1 MKPHT
6 VLIVDDEPDIRL
18 LIKEILEDEGY
29 PAAVA
34 GGAEDARA
42 QLARV
47 RPALVLL
54 DIWMPG
60 VDGITLLR
68 EWAESAD
75 GLPCS
80 VVVMSGHGTVETAV
94 EATRLGAYDYIEKP
108 LSTDKLLLTVRHA
121 LETASL
127 QHENVRLKHRWVEDF
142 PAGRSRQMR
151 ELRDQ
156 LQQVA
161 CHDTP
166 VLLVGEPGTCKE
178 LAAHHLHTLSRR
190 RDQPFVTA
198 MSTGVDGPLS
208 TRALD
213 TLAARASGGTLFLKD
228 PAKLDDEA
236 QAALHELLEPADD
249 DTGTRQPRDCRL
261 VAATCVALQERVRQ
275 GRFRDDLY
283 FQLNVV
289 PIRVAPLRERPED
302 IPDLLEFYVNL
313 AVEQDSLAYR
323 HFSVSAQNLLRGYR
337 WPGNLRELRN
347 LVQRL
352 LILGGAQ
359 QIEAPEVERCLEQ
372 GVEPCAQD
380 SLYDLPLREARE
392 RFEKAYLEHQ
402 LDRLG
407 NNVSRIA
414 TVIGVERTHL
424 YRKMKSL
431 GIKAKH

>member
-1 MKPHT
+1 MKAHT
-6 VLIVDDEPDIRL
+6 ILVVDDEPAIRE

-29 PAAVA
+29 RTEVAA
-34 GGAEDARA
+34 GAEGARE
-42 QLARV
+42 QLVKAH
-47 RPALVLL
+47 PALVLL

-60 VDGITLLR
+60 VDGITLLQ
-68 EWAESAD
+68 EWADSEA
-75 GLPCS
+75 GLPCPI
-80 VVVMSGHGTVETAV
+80 VVMSGHGTVETAV

-108 LSTDKLLLTVRHA
+108 LSTAKLLLTVRHA

-127 QHENVRLKHRWVEDF
+127 QHENVRLKHHRVESF

-156 LQQVA
+156 LQRVA
-161 CHDTP
+161 GHDTP
-166 VLLVGEPGTCKE
+166 VMLTGEPGTYKE
-178 LAAHHLHTLSRR
+178 LVARHLHSLSRR

-198 MSTGVDGPLS
+198 MSTTAEGPLNAA
-208 TRALD
+208 TLD
-213 TLAARASGGTLFLKD
+213 ALAARAAGGTLFLKD
-228 PAKLDDEA
+228 PADLDTGM
-236 QAALHELLEPADD
+236 QAALHSLLDPAGK
-249 DTGTRQPRDCRL
+249 TGNPRDCRL
-261 VAATCVALQERVRQ
+261 VAATRAPLQERVRQ

-283 FQLNVV
+283 FRLNVV
-289 PIRVAPLRERPED
+289 PIRVPPLRERPED
-302 IPDLLEFYVNL
+302 VPELLEFYVNL

-323 HFSVSAQNLLRGYR
+323 HFSVAAQNLLRGYR

-352 LILGGAQ
+352 LILGGGERIETPEIERYLAQ
-359 QIEAPEVERCLEQ
+359 SADSSYV
-372 GVEPCAQD
+372 QD

-392 RFEKAYLEHQ
+392 RFERAYLEYQ

-414 TVIGVERTHL
+414 AVIGVERTHL

>member
-1 MKPHT
+1 MKAHT
-6 VLIVDDEPDIRL
+6 ILVVDDEPAIRE

-29 PAAVA
+29 RTEVAA
-34 GGAEDARA
+34 GAEGARA
-42 QLARV
+42 QLVKAH
-47 RPALVLL
+47 PALVLL

-60 VDGITLLR
+60 VDGITLLQ
-68 EWAESAD
+68 EWADSET
-75 GLPCS
+75 GLPCPI
-80 VVVMSGHGTVETAV
+80 VVMSGHGTVETAV

-108 LSTDKLLLTVRHA
+108 LSTAKLLLTVRHA

-127 QHENVRLKHRWVEDF
+127 QHENVRLKHRRVESF

-156 LQQVA
+156 LQRVA
-161 CHDTP
+161 GHDTP
-166 VLLVGEPGTCKE
+166 VMLTGEPGTYKE
-178 LAAHHLHTLSRR
+178 LVARHLHSLSRR

-198 MSTGVDGPLS
+198 MSATAEGPLDAA
-208 TRALD
+208 TLD
-213 TLAARASGGTLFLKD
+213 ALAARTDGGTLFLKD
-228 PAKLDDEA
+228 PADLDTGM
-236 QAALHELLEPADD
+236 QAALYSLLDPAGKTDP
-249 DTGTRQPRDCRL
+249 PRDFRL
-261 VAATCVALQERVRQ
+261 VAATRAPLQERVRQ

-283 FQLNVV
+283 FRLNVV
-289 PIRVAPLRERPED
+289 PIRVPPLRERPED
-302 IPDLLEFYVNL
+302 VPELLEFYVNL

-323 HFSVSAQNLLRGYR
+323 HFSVAAQNLLRGYR

-352 LILGGAQ
+352 LILGGGER
-359 QIEAPEVERCLEQ
+359 IETPEIERCLAQ
-372 GVEPCAQD
+372 SADSSYVQD

-392 RFEKAYLEHQ
+392 RFERAYLEYQ

-414 TVIGVERTHL
+414 AVIGVERTHL

>member
-1 MKPHT
+1 MKDHT
-6 VLIVDDEPDIRL
+6 ILVVDDEPDIRA

-29 PAAVA
+29 RTEVVSGA
-34 GGAEDARA
+34 GDAREYIIKA
-42 QLARV
+42 

-60 VDGITLLR
+60 VDGITLLQ
-68 EWAESAD
+68 EWANSEV
-75 GLPCS
+75 GLPCPI
-80 VVVMSGHGTVETAV
+80 VVMSGHGTVETAV

-108 LSTDKLLLTVRHA
+108 LSTAKLLLTVHHA

-127 QHENVRLKHRWVEDF
+127 QHENVRLKHHKVEIF

-156 LQQVA
+156 LQRVA

-166 VLLVGEPGTCKE
+166 VLLTGEPGTYKE
-178 LAAHHLHTLSRR
+178 LVAHHLHTLSKR

-198 MSTGVDGPLS
+198 MSTSAEGPLS
-208 TRALD
+208 ATTLNA
-213 TLAARASGGTLFLKD
+213 LAARADGGTLFLKD
-228 PAKLDDEA
+228 L
-236 QAALHELLEPADD
+236 ADL
-249 DTGTRQPRDCRL
+249 DTGTQAVLYSLLDPAGKTDHPRDCRL
-261 VAATCVALQERVRQ
+261 VAATRASLQERVRQ

-283 FQLNVV
+283 FRLNVV
-289 PIRVAPLRERPED
+289 PIRVPPLRERPED
-302 IPDLLEFYVNL
+302 VPELLELYVNL
-313 AVEQDSLAYR
+313 AVEQDGLAYR
-323 HFSVSAQNLLRGYR
+323 HFSVAAQNLLRGYR

-352 LILGGAQ
+352 LTLGGGER
-359 QIEAPEVERCLEQ
+359 IETAEIERCLEQ
-372 GVEPCAQD
+372 GTDSSYVQE
-380 SLYDLPLREARE
+380 SLYNLPLREARE
-392 RFEKAYLEHQ
+392 RFERAYLEHQ

-414 TVIGVERTHL
+414 AVIGVERTHL